1 MIDKKNLKEIY
12 KNMVP
17 PMGVFSLR
25 NNQTGRVF
33 LGSSLNL
40 KNKYERIKL
49 MLGMG
54 NHNNSELQ
62 KDWNNYGE
70 ESFTFKILETLEV
83 KDDKSYNYSEDLE
96 ILELLWIDKFRP
108 FSEKCYN
115 KNEKIRIV

>member
-17 PMGVFSLR
+17 PMGIFSLR

-70 ESFTFKILETLEV
+70 ESFTFEILETLEV
-83 KDDKSYNYSEDLE
+83 KDDKSYN
-96 ILELLWIDKFRP
+96 
-108 FSEKCYN
+108 
-115 KNEKIRIV
+115 

>member
-1 MIDKKNLKEIY
+1 MVDKKHLKEIY

-40 KNKYERIKL
+40 KNKYERIKI

-54 NHNNSELQ
+54 NHYNSELQ
-62 KDWNNYGE
+62 KDWNDYGE
-70 ESFTFKILETLEV
+70 ESFTFEILETLEV

-108 FSEKCYN
+108 FPEKCYN
-115 KNEKIRIV
+115 KNEKIRMV